1 MNYIKFDIEFLSKI
15 KEKLG
20 GLNSTQALIISYI
33 KNWGKKGCGMP
44 QSTIARELFLSL
56 RSLKN
61 YLPSLINQGVIEKKC
76 VGFKRHKYF
85 FNENYLKNKNV
96 DIYNSNED
104 EDEDE
109 EFF

>member
-1 MNYIKFDIEFLSKI
+1 
-15 KEKLG
+15 
-20 GLNSTQALIISYI
+20 
-33 KNWGKKGCGMP
+33 MP

-85 FNENYLKNKNV
+85 FNENYLKNKSKY
-96 DIYNSNED
+96 IYNKD

>member
-1 MNYIKFDIEFLSKI
+1 M
-15 KEKLG
+15 
-20 GLNSTQALIISYI
+20 
-33 KNWGKKGCGMP
+33 
-44 QSTIARELFLSL
+44 
-56 RSLKN
+56 SLKN

-85 FNENYLKNKNV
+85 FNENYLKNKSK
-96 DIYNSNED
+96 DIYNKKEE

>member
-1 MNYIKFDIEFLSKI
+1 
-15 KEKLG
+15 
-20 GLNSTQALIISYI
+20 
-33 KNWGKKGCGMP
+33 MP

-61 YLPSLINQGVIEKKC
+61 YLPELIKEGVIEKKC
-76 VGFKRHKYF
+76 VGFKKHKYF

-96 DIYNSNED
+96 DIYNSND
-104 EDEDE
+104 DDE

>member
-1 MNYIKFDIEFLSKI
+1 
-15 KEKLG
+15 
-20 GLNSTQALIISYI
+20 
-33 KNWGKKGCGMP
+33 MP

-61 YLPSLINQGVIEKKC
+61 YLPTLINQGVIEKKC
-76 VGFKRHKYF
+76 IGFKKYKYF

-96 DIYNSNED
+96 DIYNSNKD
-104 EDEDE
+104 EE